1 MRYLFFNI
9 FAIISLIGMI
19 IFWGIIFGIIFFGG
33 KINDFNFIG
42 LINLIKK
49 LLNR

>member
-1 MRYLFFNI
+1 MKYLFLNVI
-9 FAIISLIGMI
+9 AIISLIGMI

-33 KINDFNFIG
+33 KINDFNFME

>member
-1 MRYLFFNI
+1 MKYLFLNVI
-9 FAIISLIGMI
+9 AIISLIGMI

-33 KINDFNFIG
+33 KINDFNFMG

-49 LLNR
+49 LLSR